1 METNEEAEVISTLLL
16 DNSFK
21 NLISIDMKKF
31 FTTIV
36 IVLASIFTVS
46 AQNYGYL
53 KTQDILDKMP
63 EYKIAQNQLD
73 KIREGHEANIS
84 TEMDRIE
91 MLFKKYQSEK
101 PRLSDNLRQSRE
113 NEIILMEKNV
123 KEKQN
128 EIFGQDGSFSKK
140 TMEIMD
146 PIKRRVQN
154 AIDTVAAEMGLGI
167 IFDIN
172 IVQGVVYKN
181 PKLDITDRIIRK
193 LNLK

>member
-16 DNSFK
+16 VNSFK

-123 KEKQN
+123 KAKQN

-154 AIDTVAAEMGLGI
+154 AIDSVAAEMGLGI

-181 PKLDITDRIIRK
+181 PKLDITDRVIRK

>member
-181 PKLDITDRIIRK
+181 PKLDITDRVIRK

>member
-1 METNEEAEVISTLLL
+1 
-16 DNSFK
+16 
-21 NLISIDMKKF
+21 MKKF

-140 TMEIMD
+140 TIRSYWMI
-146 PIKRRVQN
+146 PS
-154 AIDTVAAEMGLGI
+154 AICFEMASLVRSEVVFFTWVSASSRMTSRYRLRNTKI
-167 IFDIN
+167 RTMLMISKTKKNRNSARIF
-172 IVQGVVYKN
+172 
-181 PKLDITDRIIRK
+181 
-193 LNLK
+193 

>member
-16 DNSFK
+16 VNSFK

-154 AIDTVAAEMGLGI
+154 AIDSVAAEMGLGI

-181 PKLDITDRIIRK
+181 PKLDITDRVIRK